1 MAGQPAGP
9 DRGMIGD
16 WMFRRRDGS
25 RRWPMERASVARG
38 GAPAEAPCPE
48 PTPRVVVNAGPWTA
62 RDWRAMIALWA
73 SIVGAG
79 VITLL
84 LIWTVRMVRRIGI
97 EVPGLMA
104 IALDGIVGFTYGLL
118 VILGAILLSL
128 GLAINRR
135 SFSAKAFG
143 ASIEASGG
151 AQHPDDPA

>member
-1 MAGQPAGP
+1 MPE
-9 DRGMIGD
+9 MH
-16 WMFRRRDGS
+16 
-25 RRWPMERASVARG
+25 VADT
-38 GAPAEAPCPE
+38 AAL
-48 PTPRVVVNAGPWTA
+48 PRVLVNAGPWTA

-79 VITLL
+79 VITALL
-84 LIWTVRMVRRIGI
+84 VWTVRMVRRIGI
-97 EVPGLMA
+97 EVPELMA
-104 IALDGIVGFTYGLL
+104 TALDGIVGFTYGLL

-151 AQHPDDPA
+151 ARHPDETT